1 MNYNA
6 MNKKEQDCMAKQQT
20 DEPVTLEE
28 QIATLREKI
37 KQKKKYLE
45 DEPRTIQMSHIGWFK
60 LRRVAKK
67 RRIPISALLEMISD
81 EQGKVYLDADDL
93 QSVETEAQEILE
105 RRKVPLQD
113 LEEQLAA
120 LEQQLA
126 QAE

>member
-1 MNYNA
+1 
-6 MNKKEQDCMAKQQT
+6 MAKQQT